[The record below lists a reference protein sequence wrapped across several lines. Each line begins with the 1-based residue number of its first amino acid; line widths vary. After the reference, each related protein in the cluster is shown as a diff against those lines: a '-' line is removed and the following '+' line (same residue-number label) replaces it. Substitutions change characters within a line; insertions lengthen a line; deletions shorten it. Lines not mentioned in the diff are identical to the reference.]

1 MFELAAS
8 GGPESF
14 GVLSVRPTV
23 PADLLSTFLLQGH
36 SRCHSYSTFRKEEG
50 DNTRAHGDRKERAH
64 RARPQP
70 FCCIR
75 AEPPGL
81 LLVQPR
87 HLQTPVPATLSPRVT
102 PCHPVPPS
110 CPQGLLTPHPHPNA
124 APQLQHRPSHPEHEH
139 QAHPRASSRAFRR
152 RTSGQGHPS
161 CSPIKPI

>member
-36 SRCHSYSTFRKEEG
+36 SRCHPYSTFRKEEG

-70 FCCIR
+70 FCCVR

-87 HLQTPVPATLSPRVT
+87 HPQTPVPVTL
-102 PCHPVPPS
+102 CHPVS
-110 CPQGLLTPHPHPNA
+110 PHATRLP
-124 APQLQHRPSHPEHEH
+124 
-139 QAHPRASSRAFRR
+139 PRAADPTSPSQCSSAAAASPFPP
-152 RTSGQGHPS
+152 RT
-161 CSPIKPI
+161 